1 MSGRVLVV
9 EDHEPTARL
18 VQDVLE
24 RDGLTVLL
32 APDGA
37 AALRHLQDEQ
47 PDLLILDRMLPDT
60 DGLEIL
66 RELRRQPETL
76 YLPVIVLTGRKS
88 HGDVLDGWMGGASL
102 YLTKPF
108 AIGQLVDAVHKLL
121 RAPARQKAVP
131 EGEDSSHEPTDA
143 SPGPRDRVLSG
154 TPR

>member
-1 MSGRVLVV
+1 MNGRVLVV

-24 RDGLTVLL
+24 RDGLAVVL
-32 APDGA
+32 AGDGA
-37 AALRHLQDEQ
+37 AALRHLRDEQ
-47 PDLLILDRMLPDT
+47 PDLLILDRMLPDA
-60 DGLEIL
+60 DGLGIL
-66 RELRRQPETL
+66 RELRRQPGTL

-121 RAPARQKAVP
+121 RSPARQQPAP
-131 EGEDSSHEPTDA
+131 RGEDPSDEPTDG